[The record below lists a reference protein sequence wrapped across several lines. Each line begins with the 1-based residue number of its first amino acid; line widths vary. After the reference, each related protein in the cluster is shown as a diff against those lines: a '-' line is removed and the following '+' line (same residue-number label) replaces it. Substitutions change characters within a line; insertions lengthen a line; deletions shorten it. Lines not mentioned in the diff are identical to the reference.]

1 MENLAIVDLGSNS
14 ARMAI
19 TEVAPD
25 GRFRE
30 IKRVKENTRLSEGMG
45 REKMLQEPAMQ
56 RTIEALKRFKQLY
69 QSVPG
74 VKVRAIT
81 TAAVRQ
87 ARNRQEF
94 LERVEREVGIQ
105 LQVLSGKK
113 EAYYDYLGVV
123 RTLKLNHCLI
133 LDVGGAS
140 CELVLVQQRRARN
153 MNASPVPVVFRVSC
167 AIVRRIAR
175 CVCCR

>member
-1 MENLAIVDLGSNS
+1 
-14 ARMAI
+14 
-19 TEVAPD
+19 
-25 GRFRE
+25 
-30 IKRVKENTRLSEGMG
+30 
-45 REKMLQEPAMQ
+45 MQ

-123 RTLKLNHCLI
+123 RILKLNH
-133 LDVGGAS
+133 
-140 CELVLVQQRRARN
+140 
-153 MNASPVPVVFRVSC
+153 
-167 AIVRRIAR
+167 
-175 CVCCR
+175 